1 MDKIFQKICDIYPHY
16 KINTK
21 LQRKFFYVIFKIFE
35 KFLKGPFKLNFSKFL
50 FLAYPQKN
58 NYSRSL
64 LNKAVLHDEGY
75 LTFFLNNIDNK
86 SIFIDCGANQGFYTI
101 PIAASNPECV
111 VYAFE
116 PSLQE
121 MAYLNKNIEL
131 NDFKNVRTF
140 DSGIGDIEGS
150 FYFLNDNLEKNSTKG
165 GLIIDNNEGNSDEV
179 KKIKVTTIDKIVE
192 NYINNINSNSKI
204 FIKIDIEGYDINAV
218 YGAKSIINKYSTIIL
233 IEFSKMA
240 IASRIYSKQHFS
252 NFLDEN
258 NLIIL
263 DVFGKEYKLDD
274 LHLQLD
280 SLKDNQMVCGN
291 YLIIK
296 QDLIEKLKFNKDL

>member
-16 KINTK
+16 QINTK
-21 LQRKFFYVIFKIFE
+21 LKRKFFYFIFKIFE
-35 KFLKGPFKLNFSKFL
+35 KFLRGPFKLNFSKFL

-101 PIAASNPECV
+101 PIAAYNPDCV

-121 MAYLNKNIEL
+121 MEYLNKNIEL
-131 NDFKNVRTF
+131 NNFKNVKTF
-140 DSGIGDIEGS
+140 DLGIGDVEGS
-150 FYFLNDNLEKNSTKG
+150 FNFLNDNLEKDSTKG
-165 GLIIDNNEGNSDEV
+165 GLIIENTKGNLNEV
-179 KKIKVTTIDKIVE
+179 KKIKVKTIDKIVE
-192 NYINNINSNSKI
+192 DYIDINSNSKI

-218 YGAKSIINKYSTIIL
+218 YGAKNIINKYTTIIL
-233 IEFSKMA
+233 VEFSTMA
-240 IASRIYSKQHFS
+240 VASKIYSKQNFS
-252 NFLDEN
+252 DFLDEN

-263 DVFGKEYKLDD
+263 DVFGKEYTLDD

-280 SLKDNQMVCGN
+280 SLKDNNKVCGN

-296 QDLIEKLKFNKDL
+296 KGLIKQLNFNKSL

>member
-16 KINTK
+16 QINTK
-21 LQRKFFYVIFKIFE
+21 LKRKIFYFIFKIFE
-35 KFLKGPFKLNFSKFL
+35 KFLRGPFKLNFSKFL

-101 PIAASNPECV
+101 PIAASNPDCV

-121 MAYLNKNIEL
+121 MEYLNKNIEL
-131 NDFKNVRTF
+131 NNFQNVKTF
-140 DSGIGDIEGS
+140 DLGIGDVEGS
-150 FYFLNDNLEKNSTKG
+150 FNFLNDNLEKDSTKG
-165 GLIIDNNEGNSDEV
+165 GLIIENTMGNLNEV
-179 KKIKVTTIDKIVE
+179 KKIKVKTIDKIVE
-192 NYINNINSNSKI
+192 DYIDINSNSKI

-218 YGAKSIINKYSTIIL
+218 YGAKNIINKYTTIIL
-233 IEFSKMA
+233 VEFSTMA
-240 IASRIYSKQHFS
+240 VASKIYSKQNFS
-252 NFLDEN
+252 DFLDEN

-263 DVFGKEYKLDD
+263 DVFGKEYTLDD

-280 SLKDNQMVCGN
+280 SLKDNNKVCGN

-296 QDLIEKLKFNKDL
+296 KGLIKQLNFNKRL

>member
-16 KINTK
+16 QINTK
-21 LQRKFFYVIFKIFE
+21 LKRKIFYFIFKIFE
-35 KFLKGPFKLNFSKFL
+35 KFLRGPFKLNFSKFL

-101 PIAASNPECV
+101 PIAASNPDCV

-121 MAYLNKNIEL
+121 MEYLNKNIEL
-131 NDFKNVRTF
+131 NNFQNVKTF
-140 DSGIGDIEGS
+140 DLGIGDVEGS
-150 FYFLNDNLEKNSTKG
+150 FNFLNDNLEKDSTKG
-165 GLIIDNNEGNSDEV
+165 GLIIENTKGNLNEV
-179 KKIKVTTIDKIVE
+179 KKIKVKTIDKIVE
-192 NYINNINSNSKI
+192 DYIDINSNSKI

-218 YGAKSIINKYSTIIL
+218 YGAKNIINKYTTIIL
-233 IEFSKMA
+233 VEFSTMA
-240 IASRIYSKQHFS
+240 VASKIYSKHNFS
-252 NFLDEN
+252 DFLDEN

-263 DVFGKEYKLDD
+263 DVFGKEYTLDD
-274 LHLQLD
+274 LHLQLE
-280 SLKDNQMVCGN
+280 SLKDNNKVCGN

-296 QDLIEKLKFNKDL
+296 KGLIKQLNFNKRL